1 MVKGM
6 LFPYFNNPYRDFELK
21 NYATLQSYYDQGLLN
36 ENYKTVNDSYQYNIY
51 KNNLN
56 SYD

>member
-1 MVKGM
+1 M

-51 KNNLN
+51 KNNQN
-56 SYD
+56 YD